1 MAGSWQQR
9 RGRDRGFSL
18 LGFPTLVFLAATLAA
33 GLYVAYVLWPR
44 WPGTAVTL
52 DAPTLPITIAGE
64 TFNIEPAAIR
74 QQIQRKPGTQ
84 DRVDLTYRWPS
95 LTPPDPA
102 QKPSLQEPVNPNERL
117 FVVITVSDGSLPPLE
132 RAKTI
137 YPRYLAENASAGP
150 GGIAV
155 RAFRDG
161 TPYQGEDF
169 VYDPDAPE
177 HFYARCTRTGVGNNG
192 MCLYDRRIGEANVS
206 VRFPRDWLAD
216 WQTTAHN
223 IDRLIARLHPPARS

>member
-1 MAGSWQQR
+1 LAGPRQR
-9 RGRDRGFSL
+9 RRDSGFSL
-18 LGFPTLVFLAATLAA
+18 LGYPALVLLVATAAAT
-33 GLYVAYVLWPR
+33 LYVAYVLWPR
-44 WPGTAVTL
+44 WPGTPVTL
-52 DAPTLPITIAGE
+52 DAPSLPITIGGE

-74 QQIQRKPGTQ
+74 QDIQRKPGTQ
-84 DRVDLTYRWPS
+84 TRVDLTYRWPS
-95 LTPPDPA
+95 LTPPDPT
-102 QKPSLQEPVNPNERL
+102 QKPSVQNPVNPNERVL
-117 FVVITVSDGSLPPLE
+117 LTIEVTDGALPPLE

-137 YPRYLAENASAGP
+137 YPRYLAEAATAGP

-177 HFYARCTRTGVGNNG
+177 HFAARCTRSGVGNSG
-192 MCLYDRRIGEANVS
+192 MCLYDRRIGEADVT

-216 WQTTAHN
+216 WQTVAHN
-223 IDRLIARLHPPARS
+223 IDRLLARLHPPPRS

>member
-1 MAGSWQQR
+1 M
-9 RGRDRGFSL
+9 L
-18 LGFPTLVFLAATLAA
+18 LRMPALVFLTATVVA
-33 GLYVAYVLWPR
+33 GIYVAYVLWPR
-44 WPGTAVTL
+44 WPGTPVTL
-52 DAPTLPITIAGE
+52 DAPSMPVTIGGE

-74 QQIQRKPGTQ
+74 QPIQRKPGTQ

-95 LTPPDPA
+95 LVPPDPA
-102 QKPSLQEPVNPNERL
+102 QKPSVQNPVTPNDWL
-117 FVVITVSDGSLPPLE
+117 FITIAIQDGALPPRE

-137 YPRYLAENASAGP
+137 YPRYLADTAAAGP

-169 VYDPDAPE
+169 VYDPDAPD
-177 HFYARCTRTGVGNNG
+177 HFFARCTRTGVGNSG
-192 MCLYDRRIGEANVS
+192 MCLYDRRIGGAQVT

-216 WQTTAHN
+216 WQTTAHG
-223 IDRLIARLHPPARS
+223 IDRVLARLHPPTRS

>member
-1 MAGSWQQR
+1 LAGSRQR
-9 RGRDRGFSL
+9 RRDGGFSL
-18 LGFPTLVFLAATLAA
+18 LGFPALVLLVATAAAT
-33 GLYVAYVLWPR
+33 LYVAYVLWPR

-52 DAPTLPITIAGE
+52 DAPSLPITIGGE

-74 QQIQRKPGTQ
+74 QDIQRKPGTQ
-84 DRVDLTYRWPS
+84 TRVDLTYRWPS

-102 QKPSLQEPVNPNERL
+102 QKPSVQNPVNPNERL
-117 FVVITVSDGSLPPLE
+117 FVTIAAADGTLPPLE

-137 YPRYLAENASAGP
+137 YPRYLAEAATAGP

-169 VYDPDAPE
+169 VYDPDAPD
-177 HFYARCTRTGVGNNG
+177 HFAARCARSGVGNSG
-192 MCLYDRRIGEANVS
+192 ICLYDRRIGEADVT
-206 VRFPRDWLAD
+206 VRFPRDWLSD
-216 WQTTAHN
+216 WQTVAHN
-223 IDRLIARLHPPARS
+223 IDHLLARLHPPGR